1 MKRKKL
7 LCVGILA
14 ALLLSGCA
22 EQQNAEYI
30 GKETAKQLALSASG
44 ISPADAGSVAA
55 DIQSHSGT
63 DYYKVTFTA
72 DGKDYEYAIDA
83 VTGVVIESQTPD
95 STDSKNTSGDQTQ
108 DNKKASSGQTQD
120 SKSTSGGQTQDNK
133 NTTSSDTQ
141 VNKNTSSADAQVSKK
156 ASNSHAQGDADK
168 SSGTNS
174 ASASQSGNIISASH
188 AKQLALAQVPGASE
202 RDIHEFE
209 VDNDDGRIE
218 YEGKIYYNNMEYEFE
233 IDAYSGAFRS
243 WEAEPIDD

>member
-7 LCVGILA
+7 LCAGILA

-44 ISPADAGSVAA
+44 ISSADAGSVAA
-55 DIQSHSGT
+55 DMQSRSGT
-63 DYYKVTFTA
+63 DYYRVTFTA

-95 STDSKNTSGDQTQ
+95 SADSKKTSGDQTQ
-108 DNKKASSGQTQD
+108 DSKKASSGQTQD
-120 SKSTSGGQTQDNK
+120 SKSTSGDQTQD
-133 NTTSSDTQ
+133 D
-141 VNKNTSSADAQVSKK
+141 KNTSGTDTHGKNTSGTGAQVSKK
-156 ASNSHAQGDADK
+156 ASNSHAQGSADN

-174 ASASQSGNIISASH
+174 AAASQSGNIISASR